1 MLSFKKFKNSKS
13 LKFLA
18 VCFAFIISLSCLFFP
33 TLAYAKNNIEHVSNM
48 YGVLS
53 KEEVRDIENEI
64 MLNNSKVSK
73 KHIDGFKPLLYAYV
87 GTGEDF
93 NYADEADNFD
103 ILLLKKIPAN
113 ACVITFHINIRR
125 GGVRCGILVKT
136 KLIHALAEKGN
147 VLSDDVK
154 DELRAHNYG
163 EAMIKAVDNA
173 TEIINNK
180 GEVPDPYETLLN
192 TPYMIALRPYISFI
206 MIAIVTIIAQSFI
219 FFKKYAK
226 NRRIMEAVSNI
237 ENVVPSSFSKLYYT
251 DDNKK
256 EDWTNLVAYTML
268 ANDKFKHTTEKYN
281 DGYYLSSDYGLENT
295 AESCAKYLYDTTP
308 DGLKADVLSY
318 LIDKHPEN
326 VSKLDDLVEKV
337 RNDKSHYNDDF
348 KDTKMPEVINSAILS
363 YKYDGKVQG
372 LFDKAADNLRD
383 DYNKFVKNNERV
395 YNNSG
400 NYDNVIEN
408 IKKHNISIY
417 NNMNLIVDDE
427 KKTESRILTFI
438 ENNIKIFIAL
448 EAANKYLKSTDNQK
462 KKYFS
467 TALYLNNF
475 VDYFMNNDNLCRTF
489 VNFDVKKIGDKLFEI
504 FNQDRKGTVQV
515 DKDNAPIRKVNRGK
529 EHDVEY
535 CSSTGSWGGL
545 YDINYDVYYNL
556 ENNDYSPDY
565 YDDYDFVAPIVYS
578 TSNGYLYDDD
588 YNTDYFNSYDNDD
601 SGSSDDFYSDNSYD
615 NDDSGSSVSWDDTGE
630 SDGWSDDYSGGSDSW
645 DSGSSDSWSSSGSDF
660 GGGFSGGSDS
670 W

>member
-1 MLSFKKFKNSKS
+1 MFFEKFKNSKS

-18 VCFAFIISLSCLFFP
+18 VCSAFIISLSCLFFP
-33 TLAYAKNNIEHVSNM
+33 TLAYAENKIEHVSNM

-53 KEEVRDIENEI
+53 KDEVRDIENEI
-64 MLNNSKVSK
+64 MLNNNKVSK

-103 ILLLKKIPAN
+103 ILLLRKIPAN

-125 GGVRCGILVKT
+125 GGVRCGNLVKT

-180 GEVPDPYETLLN
+180 GEVPDPYEALFN
-192 TPYMIALRPYISFI
+192 NPYMVALQPYISFI
-206 MIAIVTIIAQSFI
+206 VIAVATVIAQCFI
-219 FFKKYAK
+219 FFKRNGKR
-226 NRRIMEAVSNI
+226 RRIMDAASNI

-256 EDWTNLVAYTML
+256 EDWINLIAYTML
-268 ANDKFKHTTEKYN
+268 TNDKFKHTTEKYS
-281 DGYYLSSDYGLENT
+281 LSSECGLKNT

-363 YKYDGKVQG
+363 YKYNGKVQE

-448 EAANKYLKSTDNQK
+448 EAANKYLKSTVNQK

-467 TALYLNNF
+467 TALYLNDF
-475 VDYFMNNDNLCRTF
+475 VNRFMNEDNMSKTF
-489 VNFDVKKIGDKLFEI
+489 VNFDVKRAGDALSVI
-504 FNQDRKGTVQV
+504 FNRDHKGTVKV

-535 CSSTGSWGGL
+535 RSSTGSWGGL
-545 YDINYDVYYNL
+545 TDIDYNVYYNL
-556 ENNDYSPDY
+556 EDNDYSPDY

-588 YNTDYFNSYDNDD
+588 YNTDYSNSYDNDD

-615 NDDSGSSVSWDDTGE
+615 NDDSGSSVSWDDSGE
-630 SDGWSDDYSGGSDSW
+630 SDSWSDDYSGG
-645 DSGSSDSWSSSGSDF
+645 SDSWSSSGSDF

>member
-1 MLSFKKFKNSKS
+1 MFFEKFKNSKS

-18 VCFAFIISLSCLFFP
+18 VCSAFIISLSCLFFP
-33 TLAYAKNNIEHVSNM
+33 TLAYAENKIEHVSNM

-53 KEEVRDIENEI
+53 KDEVRDIENEI
-64 MLNNSKVSK
+64 MLNNNKVSK

-103 ILLLKKIPAN
+103 ILLLRKIPAN

-125 GGVRCGILVKT
+125 GGVRCGNLVKT

-180 GEVPDPYETLLN
+180 GEVPDPYEALFN
-192 TPYMIALRPYISFI
+192 NPYMVALQPYISFI
-206 MIAIVTIIAQSFI
+206 VIAVATVIAQCFI
-219 FFKKYAK
+219 FFKRNGKR
-226 NRRIMEAVSNI
+226 RRIMDAASNI

-256 EDWTNLVAYTML
+256 EDWINLIAYTML
-268 ANDKFKHTTEKYN
+268 TNDKFKHTTEKYN
-281 DGYYLSSDYGLENT
+281 DGDGLSSECGLKNT

-363 YKYDGKVQG
+363 YKYNGKVQE

-448 EAANKYLKSTDNQK
+448 EAANKYLKSTVNQK

-467 TALYLNNF
+467 TALYLNDF
-475 VDYFMNNDNLCRTF
+475 VSRFMNEDNTSRTF
-489 VNFDVKKIGDKLFEI
+489 VNFDVKRAGDALSVI
-504 FNQDRKGTVQV
+504 FNRDHKGTVKV

-535 CSSTGSWGGL
+535 RSSTGSWGGL
-545 YDINYDVYYNL
+545 TDIDYNVYYNL
-556 ENNDYSPDY
+556 EDNDYSPDY

-588 YNTDYFNSYDNDD
+588 YNTDYSNSYDNDD

-615 NDDSGSSVSWDDTGE
+615 NDDSGSSVSWDDSGE
-630 SDGWSDDYSGGSDSW
+630 SDSWSDDYSGG
-645 DSGSSDSWSSSGSDF
+645 SDSWSSSGSDF

>member
-18 VCFAFIISLSCLFFP
+18 VCFTFIISLSCLFSP
-33 TLAYAKNNIEHVSNM
+33 TLAYATNKIEHVSNM

-53 KEEVRDIENEI
+53 KDEVRDIEDEI

-103 ILLLKKIPAN
+103 ILLLRKIPAN

-125 GGVRCGILVKT
+125 GGVRCGNLVKT

-180 GEVPDPYETLLN
+180 GEVPDPYEALFN
-192 TPYMIALRPYISFI
+192 NPYMVALQPYISFI
-206 MIAIVTIIAQSFI
+206 VIAVATVIAQCFI
-219 FFKKYAK
+219 FFKRNGKR
-226 NRRIMEAVSNI
+226 RRIMDAASNI

-256 EDWTNLVAYTML
+256 EDWINLIAYTML
-268 ANDKFKHTTEKYN
+268 TNDKFKHTTEKYN
-281 DGYYLSSDYGLENT
+281 DGDGLSSECGLKNT
-295 AESCAKYLYDTTP
+295 AESCAKYLYDTTS

-318 LIDKHPEN
+318 LINKHPES

-348 KDTKMPEVINSAILS
+348 KDTKMPEIINSAILS
-363 YKYDGKVQG
+363 YKYDGKVQE

-383 DYNKFVKNNERV
+383 DYNKFVKNNEQV

-417 NNMNLIVDDE
+417 NNINLIADDE
-427 KKTESRILTFI
+427 KKTEHRILTFI

-467 TALYLNNF
+467 TALYLNDF
-475 VDYFMNNDNLCRTF
+475 VNHFMDEDNIRKTF
-489 VNFDVKKIGDKLFEI
+489 INFDVKKVGDKLFKT
-504 FNQDRKGTVQV
+504 FNQNYKGAVEV
-515 DKDNAPIRKVNRGK
+515 YDNAPIRKINRGK
-529 EHDVEY
+529 KHDVEY
-535 CSSTGSWGGL
+535 CSNIGQWGGL
-545 YDINYDVYYNL
+545 MDINYDVYYNL
-556 ENNDYSPDY
+556 EDNDYSPDY
-565 YDDYDFVAPIVYS
+565 YDDYNFVAPIVYFAS
-578 TSNGYLYDDD
+578 DA
-588 YNTDYFNSYDNDD
+588 YNTDNDYSDSYNGDD

-615 NDDSGSSVSWDDTGE
+615 NDDSGSSVSWNDSGE
-630 SDGWSDDYSGGSDSW
+630 SDSWSDDYSGGSSSW
-645 DSGSSDSWSSSGSDF
+645 DDSGSSDSWSSSDSDF
-660 GGGFSGGSDS
+660 GGCDFSGGSDS

>member
-1 MLSFKKFKNSKS
+1 MFFEKFKNSKS

-18 VCFAFIISLSCLFFP
+18 VCSAFIISLSCLFFP
-33 TLAYAKNNIEHVSNM
+33 TLAYAENKIEHVSNM

-53 KEEVRDIENEI
+53 KDEVRDIENEI
-64 MLNNSKVSK
+64 MLNNNKVSK

-103 ILLLKKIPAN
+103 ILLLRKIPAN

-125 GGVRCGILVKT
+125 GGVRCGNLVKT

-163 EAMIKAVDNA
+163 KAMIKAVDNA

-180 GEVPDPYETLLN
+180 GEVPDPYEALFN
-192 TPYMIALRPYISFI
+192 NPYMVALQPYISFI
-206 MIAIVTIIAQSFI
+206 VIAVATVIAQCFI
-219 FFKKYAK
+219 FFKRNGKR
-226 NRRIMEAVSNI
+226 RRIMDAASNI

-256 EDWTNLVAYTML
+256 EDWINLIAYTML
-268 ANDKFKHTTEKYN
+268 TNDKFKHTTEKYN
-281 DGYYLSSDYGLENT
+281 DGDGLSSECGLKNT

-363 YKYDGKVQG
+363 YKYDGKVQE

-448 EAANKYLKSTDNQK
+448 EAANKYLKSTVNQK

-467 TALYLNNF
+467 TALYLNDF
-475 VDYFMNNDNLCRTF
+475 VNRFMNEDNTSRTF
-489 VNFDVKKIGDKLFEI
+489 VNFDVKRVGDALSVA
-504 FNQDRKGTVQV
+504 FNRDHKGIVEV

-535 CSSTGSWGGL
+535 RSSTGSWGGL
-545 YDINYDVYYNL
+545 TDIDYNVYYNL
-556 ENNDYSPDY
+556 EDNDYSPDY

-588 YNTDYFNSYDNDD
+588 YNIDYSNSYDNDD
-601 SGSSDDFYSDNSYD
+601 SGSSDDFYSDNSYN